1 MPESTTATRAATARD
16 DPPPY
21 RWRWLALTAVLIAEI
36 MDLLDATII
45 GVAAPSIQADLGGDG
60 TFIQWI
66 AAGYTLAFAVG
77 LITGGRLGDL
87 YGRRRMFLLGLAG
100 FVVASAVCGLAA
112 TPEMLIVARV
122 VQGLFG
128 AVLIPQGFGIIKA
141 VFPPRELGAAF
152 GSFGPAM
159 GLSAVG
165 GPILAGALIAWN
177 LGGAGWRT
185 VFLINVPIGLACLA
199 LAWKVLPESRA
210 DDGPRPDPL
219 GAVLVSAGLVLLVF
233 PLVQGRELGW
243 PAWAFWLLA
252 ASVPVLALFGLH
264 QVRRS
269 RAGRSPLVEPVLFRS
284 RAFTGGLLVGLF
296 FFGGLVGFT
305 LALGLHLQLALGFTP
320 LQAGIAQA
328 PWALGMAI
336 GATLSGA
343 VLGRRFGRPV
353 IQAGSVVVA
362 LGLGATLLTL
372 TLAGAPVTGW
382 QLAPSLLVCGFGSGL
397 LVAPFF
403 DIVLAGVSLPMV
415 GSASGVL
422 NANQQLGGAAG
433 VAVLG
438 TVYFQLFDA
447 GDRLG
452 AIQAVLWTTIGLALA
467 AGLTAAVLPR
477 HARPED
483 AAV

>member
-1 MPESTTATRAATARD
+1 
-16 DPPPY
+16 
-21 RWRWLALTAVLIAEI
+21 
-36 MDLLDATII
+36 
-45 GVAAPSIQADLGGDG
+45 
-60 TFIQWI
+60 
-66 AAGYTLAFAVG
+66 
-77 LITGGRLGDL
+77 
-87 YGRRRMFLLGLAG
+87 
-100 FVVASAVCGLAA
+100 
-112 TPEMLIVARV
+112 
-122 VQGLFG
+122 
-128 AVLIPQGFGIIKA
+128 
-141 VFPPRELGAAF
+141 
-152 GSFGPAM
+152 M

-243 PAWAFWLLA
+243 PVWVLWLPA

-296 FFGGLVGFT
+296 FFAGLVGFV

-320 LQAGIAQA
+320 LQAGLAQA

-336 GATLSGA
+336 GAALSGA

-372 TLAGAPVTGW
+372 TLAGDPVTGW

-438 TVYFQLFDA
+438 TVYFGLFDA
-447 GDRLG
+447 GDQLG